1 MLGHTDDQTPAP
13 RTLHRLMQ
21 IATYAAMASASV
33 LVVVKAHAYFDTK
46 SVAMLSSLADS
57 VLDFLASGITFVAV
71 RVALSPPDAG
81 HRFGHGKAE
90 PLSGLAQS
98 AFVAGSAVL
107 VMVEAISHLHNPTP
121 VENSTTGI
129 IVTAFALIMTMLLVT
144 FQRYVIRKTDS
155 TALAADSLHYT
166 GDLLLN
172 ASVMLSLYLSSNLA
186 VTWIDPAFG
195 MGISV
200 FMITNAGRIAFK
212 AIGGLMDHELPE
224 ADRREIIAI
233 AQQHPK
239 VKRVH
244 ELRTRSSGLQKFV
257 QMHIVLD
264 SRLSLLD
271 AHRISDDVEKA
282 VQAVFPAAD
291 IIIHQDPDGIEEY
304 HQPVGAALS

>member
-1 MLGHTDDQTPAP
+1 MTDHTHAP
-13 RTLHRLMQ
+13 PKLHRLMQ

-33 LVVVKAHAYFDTK
+33 LVVTKGFAYLDTK

-57 VLDFLASGITFVAV
+57 ALDLLASGITFVAV

-90 PLSGLAQS
+90 PLSGLAQA
-98 AFVAGSAVL
+98 AFVGGSAVL
-107 VMVEAISHLHNPTP
+107 VMVEAVSHLHNPTP
-121 VENSTTGI
+121 VENSVTGI
-129 IVTAFALIMTMLLVT
+129 IVTAIALLATIALVT

-155 TALAADSLHYT
+155 TAISADSLHYT

-172 ASVMLSLYLSSNLA
+172 ASVMLSLYLSANMGA
-186 VTWIDPAFG
+186 TWIDPVFG
-195 MGISV
+195 IGISA
-200 FMITNAGRIAFK
+200 FMIFNALRIALK
-212 AIGGLMDHELPE
+212 AISGLMDHELPE
-224 ADRREIIAI
+224 AQRREIIAI

-264 SRLSLLD
+264 GGLTLMD
-271 AHRISDDVEKA
+271 AHYITDDVEKA
-282 VQAVFPAAD
+282 VQAVFPEAD
-291 IIIHQDPDGIEEY
+291 VIIHQDPDGIEEY